1 MRSVTYATE
10 YIEADCKFIHSL
22 ECNKLIVTL
31 NKLAHIESVVNRQVL
46 AELPIGKWLSLP
58 R

>member
-1 MRSVTYATE
+1 VQVTSSCTYAL
-10 YIEADCKFIHSL
+10 CKFTHSL
-22 ECNKLIVTL
+22 KHIKLTATL